1 MKKFVSAALKLAFI
15 GICFWIIFRKVPLHD
30 VYSRLAGT
38 SPLFV
43 LLAFATVLTEPV
55 VVALKWK
62 LLLQKKGIVL
72 SLAAL
77 TRIVFA
83 SNFCSVA
90 IPSSLG
96 ADALRLLML
105 RGQKHSLAHS
115 AGSLI
120 TDRVLGVL
128 AIVTLSLAAG
138 ALVWGQIPVHGTLLS
153 AAGIAGVLLVLIGLL
168 ASQLPARLG
177 PWFRGLLLPA
187 IGRCFGHPAGIETL
201 PALRFLS
208 RLTAKAEEAHDSFRS
223 FREEPRT
230 LGIVYLLN
238 LVIQALRILQIHC
251 LFHAVHHPVP
261 LFQEAAFMPI
271 IVLLT
276 MLPISYFGLGIKEGA
291 FLYFFGQAG
300 VPSPVCLSASCIT
313 YVLILGAMMPGAIFT
328 LLGLK
333 PNPPPPAE
341 SSSPDIF

>member
-1 MKKFVSAALKLAFI
+1 MKKFLSTALKFAFI
-15 GICFWIIFRKVPLHD
+15 GVCFWIIFRKVPMRD
-30 VYSRLAGT
+30 VYARLTGT
-38 SPLFV
+38 SPVFV
-43 LLAFATVLTEPV
+43 LLAFATVLSEPV

-62 LLLQKKGIVL
+62 LLLQKKGIVI

-96 ADALRLLML
+96 ADALRIFML
-105 RGQKHSLAHS
+105 RGQKHSVAHS

-120 TDRVLGVL
+120 MDRVLGVL
-128 AIVTLSLAAG
+128 AIVTLSLVAG
-138 ALVWGQIPVHGTLLS
+138 ALVWGQLPAHGTLLS
-153 AAGIAGVLLVLIGLL
+153 AAGIAGILLALIGLL

-177 PWFRGLLLPA
+177 PWFRERFLPA
-187 IGRCFGHPAGIETL
+187 LGRRLGHRTGIETS

-208 RLTAKAEEAHDSFRS
+208 RLTFKAEEAHDSFRS

-230 LGIVYLLN
+230 LGVVFLLN
-238 LVIQALRILQIHC
+238 LVIQGLRILQIHF

-261 LFQEAAFMPI
+261 FFQEAAFMPM

-276 MLPISYFGLGIKEGA
+276 LLPISYFGLGIKEGA

-300 VPSPVCLSASCIT
+300 VPSTVCLSASCIT
-313 YVLILGAMMPGAIFT
+313 YVLILGGMIPGAFFT
-328 LLGLK
+328 LFTVK
-333 PNPPPPAE
+333 PE
-341 SSSPDIF
+341 SSGSRSP